1 MTSSLKNNEGANGLS
16 PLVLRPCHYS
26 TAIHNSTHGLR
37 TSQLGAHQH
46 TASRPWSLS
55 ISLHPFSPP
64 GIHNPSDSSIAMRHF
79 RPIPRPTTL
88 FFPLPGFVCGRVCHF
103 TQTAL
108 TIWVPYQMHTRHPM
122 PSSIHNSA
130 PHNTPHPLGVLP
142 CLIAILEILH
152 TVHASA
158 SPTNVVPLP
167 RARPSA
173 LVFAPSR
180 PAYRLRQPHM
190 EAPLQRTAGL
200 QFISHEPT
208 VMQPCTLLLQFPNA
222 FSVCFQVCASPARA
236 GYCTH
241 LFSAKQLLAQ
251 PASHQRPALTLITG
265 SPSINVDLNV

>member
-1 MTSSLKNNEGANGLS
+1 MTSTLKNNEGANGLS

-152 TVHASA
+152 TVHATRLCISHKRCA
-158 SPTNVVPLP
+158 LAARAALSSCLCTFTPCLSPAPAPYGGPPPAHSSPAVHFP
-167 RARPSA
+167 RAHRHA
-173 LVFAPSR
+173 TMHAHAP
-180 PAYRLRQPHM
+180 PFTIP
-190 EAPLQRTAGL
+190 
-200 QFISHEPT
+200 
-208 VMQPCTLLLQFPNA
+208 
-222 FSVCFQVCASPARA
+222 
-236 GYCTH
+236 
-241 LFSAKQLLAQ
+241 
-251 PASHQRPALTLITG
+251 
-265 SPSINVDLNV
+265 